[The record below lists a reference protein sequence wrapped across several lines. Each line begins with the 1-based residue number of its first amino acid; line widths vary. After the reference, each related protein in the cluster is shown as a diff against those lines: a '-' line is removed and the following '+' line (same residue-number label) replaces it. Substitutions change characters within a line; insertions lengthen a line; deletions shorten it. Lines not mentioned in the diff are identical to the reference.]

1 MNETRFRIRKAEEK
15 DLPGIM
21 EIYAGAREFMA
32 EHGNPRQ
39 WGNTNWPPEDLIRK
53 DISEGRSFVCEV
65 PEPEGSAGTGARTA
79 AVFFYDHG
87 RDIEPCYRVIEGKGW
102 SGGDTYGVVHRIASA
117 GSERGAGT
125 FCILWAFRQCGYLRM
140 DTHGDNYVMQNLLT
154 KIGFVPCGIIHVEED
169 DDPRIAYEKTGE
181 EKL

>member
-1 MNETRFRIRKAEEK
+1 MNEDRFRIRKAEEK

-39 WGNTNWPPEDLIRK
+39 WGNTNWPPEALIRK
-53 DISEGRSFVCEV
+53 DISEGKSFVCEV
-65 PEPEGSAGTGARTA
+65 PGTEGSAGATARIA

-87 RDIEPCYRVIEGKGW
+87 RNIEPCYRVIEGKGW

-154 KIGFVPCGIIHVEED
+154 KLGFEKRGIIHVVED
-169 DDPRIAYEKTGE
+169 NYPRFAYEK
-181 EKL
+181 

>member
-1 MNETRFRIRKAEEK
+1 MNEDRFRIRKAEEK

-39 WGNTNWPPEDLIRK
+39 WGNTNWPPEALIRK
-53 DISEGRSFVCEV
+53 DISEGKSFVCEV
-65 PEPEGSAGTGARTA
+65 PGTEGSAGATARIA

-87 RDIEPCYRVIEGKGW
+87 RNIEPCYRVIEGKGW

-140 DTHGDNYVMQNLLT
+140 DTHGDNSVMQNLLT
-154 KIGFVPCGIIHVEED
+154 KLGFEKRGIIHVVED
-169 DDPRIAYEKTGE
+169 NYPRFAYEK
-181 EKL
+181 

>member
-39 WGNTNWPPEDLIRK
+39 WGNTNWPPEALIRK
-53 DISEGRSFVCEV
+53 DISEGKSFVCEV
-65 PEPEGSAGTGARTA
+65 PGTEGSAGTGARTA

-140 DTHGDNYVMQNLLT
+140 DTHGDNYGMQNLLT
-154 KIGFVPCGIIHVEED
+154 KLGFVPCGIIHVEED